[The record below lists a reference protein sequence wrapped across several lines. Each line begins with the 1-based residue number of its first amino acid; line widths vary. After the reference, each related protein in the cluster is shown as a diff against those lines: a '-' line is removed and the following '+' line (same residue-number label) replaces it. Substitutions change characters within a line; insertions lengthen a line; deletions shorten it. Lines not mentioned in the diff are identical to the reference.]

1 MNGSIGARQVRLID
15 EDGGQ
20 VGIVDTISALNMAR
34 NRGYDLVEIAPDAKP
49 PVCKI
54 MDYGKFVYDLAK
66 KNREAKKKQVHND
79 LKICKIGLNIAEGDF
94 DVRMKRVSKFLQN
107 GDKVKLIVMFR
118 GREIIYKKQ
127 GFQMIER
134 ITEIVDEFGKLEG
147 PPKMEGKN
155 IIAILAPVSKK
166 G

>member
-1 MNGSIGARQVRLID
+1 
-15 EDGGQ
+15 
-20 VGIVDTISALNMAR
+20 MAR

-54 MDYGKFVYDLAK
+54 MDYGKFVYDLT
-66 KNREAKKKQVHND
+66 KN

-94 DVRMKRVSKFLQN
+94 DVRMKRVTKFLQN
-107 GDKVKLIVMFR
+107 GDKVKLIIMFR